1 MDYQKILKETP
12 DKKNLNV
19 TLKKSKDKG
28 VGLFATKTIKKGD
41 TIAYYKIQMFREKD
55 YESPTDFVY
64 SFEVY
69 RKNGEIYK
77 RLIGDIYPDS
87 FPEPENNIPFW
98 GPFANEPS
106 QNQRTNADIEI
117 DLEENYKDRN
127 FSVPGDTMVYRLV
140 ATKIIRPQD
149 EILWYYGRHYPR
161 NYKVGKH

>member
-12 DKKNLNV
+12 DKKKLKL
-19 TLKKSKDKG
+19 TLKKSKTKG
-28 VGLFATKTIKKGD
+28 VGLVATKTIKKGE
-41 TIAYYKIQMFREKD
+41 TIAYYKIQLFREKD
-55 YESPTDFVY
+55 YESPSNFVY

-69 RKNGEIYK
+69 RKNGEKYK
-77 RLIGDIYPDS
+77 TLIGDIYPDS
-87 FPEPENNIPFW
+87 FPEPEDGIPFW

-117 DLEENYKDRN
+117 DIEENYKDRN

-140 ATKIIRPQD
+140 ATKMIRPKD